1 MKRLALVFLTIL
13 ILSSCKKEK
22 EEIPFIPQNY
32 VFQKNEIVGVAKSYN
47 SDGLISDNIEF
58 NEDLFFMYINECYFM
73 NDIKF
78 NSDTLATFLYDDRE
92 DSIVVVKYFK
102 NESDIT
108 FKQIK
113 VTDPDQSRLHFVK
126 SESIIKAKC
135 TCVRLFLKESLSSFI
150 FYGEMTTEYLQTLK
164 AYLKANEKIYVQPFN
179 VIYEQ
184 K

>member
-1 MKRLALVFLTIL
+1 MKRLILLFFTIL
-13 ILSSCKKEK
+13 ITLSCKKEK

-32 VFQKNEIVGVAKSYN
+32 KFLKNEFVGDAKSYN
-47 SDGLISDNIEF
+47 SAGMISDKVEF
-58 NEDLFFMYINECYFM
+58 NEDLFFMYANKCYFM
-73 NDIKF
+73 NDIEF
-78 NSDTLATFLYDDRE
+78 NSDTLATFHFADRE
-92 DSIVVVKYFK
+92 DSILLVKYFK

-113 VTDPDQSRLHFVK
+113 VTDPDQSRLHFV
-126 SESIIKAKC
+126 EDGNIMKAKC
-135 TCVRLFLKESLSSFI
+135 TGVRLFLNESLSTYI

-164 AYLKANEKIYVQPFN
+164 AYLKVNEKIYVQPFN